1 MRPPFVPP
9 VSLSGHHKLIV
20 HAVVAIFIF
29 IIHFRVIPRLGIDGQ
44 PIALQIHISHFTS
57 NIQGITQT
65 PLGYVEPDRIDN
77 RVVTAGKDILLLPV
91 LLILAGFDFFILQD
105 KEILVGLPYPILE
118 EQKVRMLRPPS
129 HHEPPV
135 LRY

>member
-1 MRPPFVPP
+1 MRGIGYFGCIAAPINASAVCTP

-77 RVVTAGKDILLLPV
+77 RVVTAGKDILFITCFIDTGRVRL
-91 LLILAGFDFFILQD
+91 FILQD
-105 KEILVGLPYPILE
+105 KEILVGL
-118 EQKVRMLRPPS
+118 RTNS
-129 HHEPPV
+129 
-135 LRY
+135 